1 MLGVPL
7 GLLVLGALEGSPE
20 PELVGAFDGALLT
33 SRLGTELVST
43 LGVALS
49 ATVGTLVMIVAD
61 GDKDVS
67 GVGGTVVPTEGLLL
81 ASPMGALVP
90 VNIDGALDTTA
101 LGEFVSSTIVGL
113 TLGAELVP
121 MIGLAL
127 GTADSCDDGSGV
139 ASKTGAVDGL
149 ELVSTVG
156 DCDTSGASVG

>member
-101 LGEFVSSTIVGL
+101 LGEFVVGL